1 MFTHEALFL
10 LRETKKNVERKENM
24 KRNVKHQFSS
34 TLMPREL
41 RKLPMLE
48 TNFGVNTC
56 NNYIFNSS
64 IFGFETVLTKLN
76 INLQLK

>member
-1 MFTHEALFL
+1 MFTREAIYL
-10 LRETKKNVERKENM
+10 LRETKKLTIRKENM
-24 KRNVKHQFSS
+24 KRNVKLQFAS
-34 TLMPREL
+34 TLTPREL

-64 IFGFETVLTKLN
+64 VFALETVLAKLN
-76 INLQLK
+76 INV